1 MQCCN
6 QCNDT
11 FHQCL
16 KAYNILIELI
26 LEVLTDLKRIR
37 ILWLN
42 VFFLWM
48 ISNIRIAIGSYIN
61 VQILEMILIIIG
73 LVWDKIKSETIR
85 APTQKSDMNREVHL
99 TFNGPGKQK
108 CVQYRF
114 KRSPGICCCCLSS
127 KSNVKRRVTSKYT
140 KF

>member
-1 MQCCN
+1 M
-6 QCNDT
+6 
-11 FHQCL
+11 L
-16 KAYNILIELI
+16 KS
-26 LEVLTDLKRIR
+26 LKHTNWANTRGSNGPKEDSNS
-37 ILWLN
+37 LAEC
-42 VFFLWM
+42 FFLWM